1 MNMQLIRLNIKQAI
15 RNLLKNGWQTIL
27 SVFGL
32 VLGLVCLSYSL
43 NWIWNELHHDSFRR
57 GYEDVYCVQARMYDD
72 SLKMVSGGEATS
84 YFSGVSI
91 PVFEEAKKRIPEG
104 TDCSLIVSAWNT
116 KLTGETGEELE
127 YKEIAGVDSVFA
139 DILDIRSVLGDAK
152 RALSM
157 PDQLVMTRS
166 RAIALFGSEEKAM
179 GQRLHLEGR
188 YVFAGNRTYVVSAV
202 IEDNREMTNI
212 ELDLL
217 VGNFNVVAEPDRT
230 YAGNFNY
237 RAIVRTKDPEAVEK
251 AWETMRF
258 DELGSGF
265 RMGLVPLRIYHILAY
280 AAPSQLWNQLIYPV
294 AFAGVSLL
302 LLLSAF
308 FNYIA
313 ILTSIFLGRVREYSL
328 RISMGSTYRNNVIW
342 LVTEVGI
349 TLLIVLF
356 LSCLALE
363 WINFLADIPEASI
376 GVFSSLALCMAVFV
390 VLMLLGVCYPLNRLR
405 RIYKSQFGGHPAPR
419 HITNSLLLLQLAVC
433 FLLVF
438 ALAGSYR
445 QLHMIFTADLGF
457 CTENILRIKTLGAG
471 SAYRPYGS
479 NFFAIEERLNDGSN
493 PAIVKALAMHS
504 DLFESSGRTTNSG
517 NTFGIDER
525 PYSEREVRML
535 TLPYETK
542 DFFQLKMLEGE
553 WFKQPV
559 DVINEQPALLNPEA
573 VEALHL
579 QDYAT
584 RTLKAQSNT
593 FWDTELN
600 RWNTKVVP
608 LRISGVVSF
617 RTKSLHQVQE
627 PLLIYCSPDGRTNHG
642 GQWNHNAIYV
652 KHKPGQEAG
661 ARQEIVKVL
670 KEFGLSD
677 EAIEIT
683 RMSDHVL
690 KFYEKEQNYLNV
702 FTVIVLGSVLITLF
716 GVLSMILYVLRLQRR
731 NIAIRRVFGATFGDI
746 CRQYLRSYLG
756 YTVLGCV
763 LAYPVGKMV
772 MDWWL
777 EGYDVRVSV
786 GWLQGLAVFVLM
798 LLLVASV
805 VIVQIYRVTRENPAN
820 VVKSE

>member
-1 MNMQLIRLNIKQAI
+1 
-15 RNLLKNGWQTIL
+15 
-27 SVFGL
+27 
-32 VLGLVCLSYSL
+32 
-43 NWIWNELHHDSFRR
+43 
-57 GYEDVYCVQARMYDD
+57 
-72 SLKMVSGGEATS
+72 
-84 YFSGVSI
+84 
-91 PVFEEAKKRIPEG
+91 
-104 TDCSLIVSAWNT
+104 
-116 KLTGETGEELE
+116 
-127 YKEIAGVDSVFA
+127 
-139 DILDIRSVLGDAK
+139 
-152 RALSM
+152 
-157 PDQLVMTRS
+157 
-166 RAIALFGSEEKAM
+166 
-179 GQRLHLEGR
+179 
-188 YVFAGNRTYVVSAV
+188 
-202 IEDNREMTNI
+202 
-212 ELDLL
+212 
-217 VGNFNVVAEPDRT
+217 
-230 YAGNFNY
+230 
-237 RAIVRTKDPEAVEK
+237 
-251 AWETMRF
+251 
-258 DELGSGF
+258 
-265 RMGLVPLRIYHILAY
+265 
-280 AAPSQLWNQLIYPV
+280 
-294 AFAGVSLL
+294 
-302 LLLSAF
+302 
-308 FNYIA
+308 
-313 ILTSIFLGRVREYSL
+313 
-328 RISMGSTYRNNVIW
+328 
-342 LVTEVGI
+342 
-349 TLLIVLF
+349 
-356 LSCLALE
+356 
-363 WINFLADIPEASI
+363 
-376 GVFSSLALCMAVFV
+376 
-390 VLMLLGVCYPLNRLR
+390 
-405 RIYKSQFGGHPAPR
+405 
-419 HITNSLLLLQLAVC
+419 
-433 FLLVF
+433 
-438 ALAGSYR
+438 
-445 QLHMIFTADLGF
+445 
-457 CTENILRIKTLGAG
+457 
-471 SAYRPYGS
+471 
-479 NFFAIEERLNDGSN
+479 
-493 PAIVKALAMHS
+493 
-504 DLFESSGRTTNSG
+504 
-517 NTFGIDER
+517 
-525 PYSEREVRML
+525 
-535 TLPYETK
+535 
-542 DFFQLKMLEGE
+542 
-553 WFKQPV
+553 
-559 DVINEQPALLNPEA
+559 

-584 RTLKAQSNT
+584 RTLKAQSNS